1 MVLRCC
7 CKLYEHISYTH
18 VLYLYGHDTGY
29 CTVYI
34 YIYMY
39 FFIHASYI
47 IYSML
52 PVVVVGVSY
61 LCPSL
66 PGKVRSPSWLDP
78 ICLGRGETT
87 NLHIYYLHLHRSIFV
102 YITIH
107 ICLSLNILAKVY
119 IIIHIYIYT
128 WPDRVYIYMP
138 VPSSLSWTIRE
149 AVANENVR
157 GVRFSWVAR
166 HDVI

>member
-1 MVLRCC
+1 
-7 CKLYEHISYTH
+7 
-18 VLYLYGHDTGY
+18 
-29 CTVYI
+29 
-34 YIYMY
+34 MY

-128 WPDRVYIYMP
+128 WPDRVYIYIC
-138 VPSSLSWTIRE
+138 PSHPPFHGPSVRQWPTRTSVAFAFPGSLDTT
-149 AVANENVR
+149 
-157 GVRFSWVAR
+157 
-166 HDVI
+166 